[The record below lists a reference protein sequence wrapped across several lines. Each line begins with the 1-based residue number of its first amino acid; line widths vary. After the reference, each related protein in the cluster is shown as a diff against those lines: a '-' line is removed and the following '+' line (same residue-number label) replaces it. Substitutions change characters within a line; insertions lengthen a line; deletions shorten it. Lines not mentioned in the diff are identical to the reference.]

1 MLQAENKEK
10 LQSNA
15 SETLLLFFTCI
26 GLFLTAIQIQAS
38 FLSGELLEQT
48 VYLTGVL
55 LPALVAYFS
64 EKLEKN
70 SIYTLSLIAIFSAVL
85 STTMRFK
92 IGIDASQ
99 LRVFL
104 NLFLLIGLLTFIFP
118 PIRPNHSNFFI
129 MGIATTSL
137 YAIFYYGTP
146 NHPVFLPFSGFVDR
160 WHISFNILSTTV
172 AI

>member
-48 VYLTGVL
+48 VYLTGLL

-64 EKLEKN
+64 EKLEK
-70 SIYTLSLIAIFSAVL
+70 L
-85 STTMRFK
+85 
-92 IGIDASQ
+92 D
-99 LRVFL
+99 
-104 NLFLLIGLLTFIFP
+104 
-118 PIRPNHSNFFI
+118 
-129 MGIATTSL
+129 L
-137 YAIFYYGTP
+137 YAIVDC
-146 NHPVFLPFSGFVDR
+146 NIFS
-160 WHISFNILSTTV
+160 SFIYHHE
-172 AI
+172 I